1 MDKRTAVT
9 AATLIAAAAFP
20 SLAHARPAEPM
31 RAIPTPAATSMPA
44 AAPAPVSGGGGGETF
59 EWGDAGIGAAGAAAL
74 MTAGM
79 AATVARRRRAER
91 AVG

>member
-1 MDKRTAVT
+1 MNKRTAVT

-20 SLAHARPAEPM
+20 SLAEARPEEPM
-31 RAIPTPAATSMPA
+31 RAIPTPAATAAPM
-44 AAPAPVSGGGGGETF
+44 AAPATGGGESF

-74 MTAGM
+74 MTAGT
-79 AATVARRRRAER
+79 AATVALRRRAER

>member
-1 MDKRTAVT
+1 MNTRTAVAT
-9 AATLIAAAAFP
+9 ATLIAAAAFP
-20 SLAHARPAEPM
+20 ALARARPEEPM
-31 RAIPTPAATSMPA
+31 RAIPTPAAT
-44 AAPAPVSGGGGGETF
+44 AAPVAAESSGGGTSF

>member
-1 MDKRTAVT
+1 MNKRTAVT

-31 RAIPTPAATSMPA
+31 RAIPTPAATPA
-44 AAPAPVSGGGGGETF
+44 PMAAPATGGGGGETF

-91 AVG
+91 AIG

>member
-1 MDKRTAVT
+1 MNKRTAVT
-9 AATLIAAAAFP
+9 AATLIAATAFP
-20 SLAHARPAEPM
+20 SLVQARPEEPM
-31 RAIPTPAATSMPA
+31 RAIPTPAATAAPMP
-44 AAPAPVSGGGGGETF
+44 APAPSGGGGGATF

>member
-1 MDKRTAVT
+1 MNKRTAVT

-20 SLAHARPAEPM
+20 SLAHGRPAEPM
-31 RAIPTPAATSMPA
+31 RAIPTPAATAAPM
-44 AAPAPVSGGGGGETF
+44 AAPAPATSSGGGTTF

-74 MTAGM
+74 MSAGM